1 MGGGNVEAVIFQLVA
16 HAEGDDAGTVAA
28 DKIVLAGFQR
38 PLAAFQQLCKA
49 CFQQDIPHSGGG
61 VVCGGVA
68 VDEGQHFTDFGCD
81 HKNKPPK
88 VYLKRASLRF
98 YRKTRN

>member
-1 MGGGNVEAVIFQLVA
+1 MGGGNVEAVIFQLVT
-16 HAEGDDAGTVAA
+16 HAEGDDAGAVAA
-28 DKIVLAGFQR
+28 DKIVLARFQR

-49 CFQQDIPHSGGG
+49 CLQQDIPHSGGG

-81 HKNKPPK
+81 HKNKPPW
-88 VYLKRASLRF
+88 VYLKRAGQC
-98 YRKTRN
+98 